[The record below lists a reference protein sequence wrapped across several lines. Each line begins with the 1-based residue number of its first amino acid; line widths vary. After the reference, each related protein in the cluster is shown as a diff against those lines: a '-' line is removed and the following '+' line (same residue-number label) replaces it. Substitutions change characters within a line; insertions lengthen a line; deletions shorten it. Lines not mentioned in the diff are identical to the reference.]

1 MPLSRLCKWKAKN
14 KSRKR
19 KPIERVKRETQNC
32 FHEKNLLCWRQMF
45 FGRID
50 FQVSSNRFVISL
62 DDQPALKKR
71 NVLRISITTV
81 LKSFPH
87 FIEYL
92 VDMARVFVQFDAK
105 AVNKISLNFP
115 INFGKKM
122 FFQGKIDTFDND
134 FNLFH
139 ALYSHEQTNKHQF
152 EI

>member
-1 MPLSRLCKWKAKN
+1 
-14 KSRKR
+14 
-19 KPIERVKRETQNC
+19 
-32 FHEKNLLCWRQMF
+32 
-45 FGRID
+45 
-50 FQVSSNRFVISL
+50 
-62 DDQPALKKR
+62 
-71 NVLRISITTV
+71 
-81 LKSFPH
+81 
-87 FIEYL
+87 
-92 VDMARVFVQFDAK
+92 MARVFVQFDAK